1 MSQKLRR
8 LLIGTVFFPALLSAG
23 CAVRRAKPALPSNP
37 RTASG
42 RDFLV
47 RIVNDS
53 AAAQAVAHA
62 CWGKNVPQELRSLCT
77 EMITVRGLEGELA
90 TRYLRLWFGIEAPA
104 ADQSPVPPLVISE
117 NGPKFALAFLE
128 LMIQRD
134 KDEIADVEACMAKAI
149 RPELTAFCQMLQRA
163 RTVEIRLMQNQLCRL
178 REDCRLHG
186 DRDEAA
192 PRPQLQASK
201 HLCWFTAPFRTAVS
215 SPERCLAFAQG
226 QAFHFSLSCTL
237 TGMNF

>member
-77 EMITVRGLEGELA
+77 EMITVRGLEGEIA
-90 TRYLRLWFGIEAPA
+90 TRYLRLWFGTEAPA

-134 KDEIADVEACMAKAI
+134 KDEIADVEACMAQAI

-163 RTVEIRLMQNQLCRL
+163 RTVEIRLLQNQLCRL

-186 DRDEAA
+186 DRDEQRLGLNCKRRNICTGSP
-192 PRPQLQASK
+192 PRSERQFLHLNVASPLLK
-201 HLCWFTAPFRTAVS
+201 VRPFTFLCHAHLR
-215 SPERCLAFAQG
+215 G
-226 QAFHFSLSCTL
+226 
-237 TGMNF
+237 